1 MCSCNTDNYYSSN
14 NVFTAV
20 DNENLST
27 YIINLLK
34 KCKRVSIAKES
45 AGILKSN
52 FKSVQ
57 IIFKK
62 WGRRNKRTKNKDR
75 MLKETDSTKLH

>member
-1 MCSCNTDNYYSSN
+1 MQKSQHS
-14 NVFTAV
+14 
-20 DNENLST
+20 
-27 YIINLLK
+27 
-34 KCKRVSIAKES
+34 KRVISIAKES